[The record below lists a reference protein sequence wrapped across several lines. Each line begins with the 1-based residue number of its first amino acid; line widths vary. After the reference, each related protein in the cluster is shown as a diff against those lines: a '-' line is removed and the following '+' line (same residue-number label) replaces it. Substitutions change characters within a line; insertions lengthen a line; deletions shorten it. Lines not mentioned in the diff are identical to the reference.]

1 MKLAVFGKEYNEA
14 KKEIFE
20 NFFRF
25 VQNQNDIDFIVY
37 APYLQKISDKV
48 AGLAN
53 AKTFESHEELNDVDF
68 VCSLGGDGTILES
81 LLLIKDL
88 EIPVVGINT
97 GRLGF
102 LASIAS
108 NDTVNSIESILN
120 NEYYIDQRTML
131 KLVTKENLFGE
142 TNFALNELTIHKK
155 DSSSMII
162 VHAYINDEYFTSYW
176 ADGLIVST
184 PTGSTG
190 YSLSCNGPIVMPNS
204 GVFIITPIAPH
215 NLNVRPLI
223 IPDTKRIKLVMEGR
237 GNEFMVSLDSRNTSV
252 NEKTELIIEK
262 ENFKAHIVRIQGQSF
277 ASTLRNKLY
286 WGHDIRN

>member
-25 VQNQNDIDFIVY
+25 VQNQNDIDFIVH
-37 APYLQKISDKV
+37 APYLQKIKDKV

-108 NDTVNSIESILN
+108 NDTVNSIESLLN

>member
-1 MKLAVFGKEYNEA
+1 MKLAIFGKEYNET

-20 NFFRF
+20 DFFRF
-25 VQNQNDIDFIVY
+25 VHENKEIEFIIH
-37 APYLQKISDKV
+37 APYLLKIKDKV
-48 AGLAN
+48 AGLEQ
-53 AKTFESHEELNDVDF
+53 AKTFEKHEELKGVDF
-68 VCSLGGDGTILES
+68 VCCLGGDGTILES

-88 EIPVVGINT
+88 EIPVLGINT

-108 NDTVNSIESILN
+108 NDTISSIESVLN
-120 NEYYIDQRTML
+120 KDFYIDQRTML

-162 VHAYINDEYFTSYW
+162 VRAYINDEYFTSYW

-223 IPDTKRIKLVMEGR
+223 IPDSKKIKLVMEGR

-262 ENFKAHIVRIQGQSF
+262 EDFKAHIARIQGQSF

>member
-1 MKLAVFGKEYNEA
+1 MKLAIFGKEYNEA
-14 KKEIFE
+14 KKEIFA

-25 VQNQNDIDFIVY
+25 VQQHPEIEFVVY
-37 APYLQKISDKV
+37 APYLEKIKDKLS
-48 AGLAN
+48 GIDN
-53 AKTFESHEELNDVDF
+53 AKTFIEHKELQGVDF

-81 LLLIKDL
+81 LLLIKNL
-88 EIPVVGINT
+88 EIPVIGINT

-108 NDTVNSIESILN
+108 SDTINSIESLLSK
-120 NEYYIDQRTML
+120 EFYMDQRTML

-223 IPDTKRIKLVMEGR
+223 IPDSKKIKLVMEGR

-262 ENFKAHIVRIQGQSF
+262 EEFKAHIVRIQGQSF

>member
-1 MKLAVFGKEYNEA
+1 MRLAIFGKEYNEA

-20 NFFRF
+20 TFFRF
-25 VQNQNDIDFIVY
+25 INENKDIDFIIY
-37 APYLQKISDKV
+37 APYYKKIKSKLNQDLK
-48 AGLAN
+48 
-53 AKTFESHEELNDVDF
+53 AKTFSKPEELDGVDF

-81 LLLIKDL
+81 LLLIKNR
-88 EIPVVGINT
+88 EIPVIGINT

-102 LASIAS
+102 LASIATS
-108 NDTVNSIESILN
+108 DTISSIESILN
-120 NEYYIDQRTML
+120 NDYYIDQRTML
-131 KLVTKENLFGE
+131 RLVTKENLFE
-142 TNFALNELTIHKK
+142 ENNFALNELTIHKK

-162 VHAYINDEYFTSYW
+162 VHAYINDEYLTSYW

-190 YSLSCNGPIVMPNS
+190 YSLSCNGPIVVPNS
-204 GVFIITPIAPH
+204 GVFIINPIAPH

-223 IPDTKRIKLVMEGR
+223 IPDTKKIKLVMEGR

-262 ENFKAHIVRIQGQSF
+262 ENFKAKIVRINGQSF

-286 WGHDIRN
+286 WGHDNRN

>member
-25 VQNQNDIDFIVY
+25 VQHQNEIDFIVY
-37 APYLQKISDKV
+37 APYLQKIKDKV
-48 AGLAN
+48 VGLEN
-53 AKTFESHEELNDVDF
+53 AATFESYEELTDVDF

-108 NDTVNSIESILN
+108 NDTVNSIESLLN
-120 NEYYIDQRTML
+120 KEFYIDQRTML
-131 KLVTKENLFGE
+131 RLVTKENLFGE

-252 NEKTELIIEK
+252 NEMTELIIEK